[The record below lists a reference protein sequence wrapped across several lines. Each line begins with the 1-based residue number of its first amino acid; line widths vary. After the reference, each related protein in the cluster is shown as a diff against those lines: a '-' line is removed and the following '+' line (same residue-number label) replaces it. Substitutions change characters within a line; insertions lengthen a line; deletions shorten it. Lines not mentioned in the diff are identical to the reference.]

1 MVSKYPRSVRGCLLL
16 WTLTLEVP
24 LILIFF
30 LFTSYDTSLNK
41 EKIIGAYR
49 VFQDITVMVALGL
62 GFLSSSLRRLGWSG
76 VAFNLFLLAL
86 GVQWAVL
93 LDGFLKPSFL
103 RHHEVV
109 ISLSSIQLATMSA
122 MSVLISVGA
131 VLGKANLA
139 QLVAM
144 TLIEVT
150 AFGILRMANRKFHNM
165 DSHTSM
171 MHIHVF
177 AAYFG
182 LTVSWCLSK
191 SLPKGAKEKDQTT
204 MNSSL
209 FAMLGTLFLWM
220 FWPNFNSAL
229 VEITSERKNA
239 IFNTYYA
246 LAVSA
251 VTAISVSAL
260 ANHRGKIDMTHIH
273 NAVLAGGVVVSASGH
288 LISSPWLAMV
298 LGLMAGLV
306 SIGGAKC
313 LPVCFNQ
320 VLGIHDTCGM
330 HYTFGLPGL
339 LGGIAYIVLMMLQVN
354 WTKNLMVGYQVL
366 IDTGALSMAVA
377 VGLVSGLL
385 TVSSFGCWIL
395 SKSIQE
401 KQGLFENRTTSLHCC
416 PPCFVCDKHS
426 LQQSLLSYHETNK
439 VSDRSD
445 IKKQKTKNLSGNFII
460 DLNKYIWFH

>member
-1 MVSKYPRSVRGCLLL
+1 
-16 WTLTLEVP
+16 
-24 LILIFF
+24 
-30 LFTSYDTSLNK
+30 
-41 EKIIGAYR
+41 
-49 VFQDITVMVALGL
+49 
-62 GFLSSSLRRLGWSG
+62 
-76 VAFNLFLLAL
+76 
-86 GVQWAVL
+86 
-93 LDGFLKPSFL
+93 
-103 RHHEVV
+103 
-109 ISLSSIQLATMSA
+109 
-122 MSVLISVGA
+122 
-131 VLGKANLA
+131 
-139 QLVAM
+139 
-144 TLIEVT
+144 
-150 AFGILRMANRKFHNM
+150 M

-229 VEITSERKNA
+229 VEIPSERKNA

-385 TVSSFGCWIL
+385 TGF
-395 SKSIQE
+395 
-401 KQGLFENRTTSLHCC
+401 
-416 PPCFVCDKHS
+416 
-426 LQQSLLSYHETNK
+426 LL
-439 VSDRSD
+439 
-445 IKKQKTKNLSGNFII
+445 NLKIWRGPHVA
-460 DLNKYIWFH
+460 KYLDDQTFWEFPHLAVGF